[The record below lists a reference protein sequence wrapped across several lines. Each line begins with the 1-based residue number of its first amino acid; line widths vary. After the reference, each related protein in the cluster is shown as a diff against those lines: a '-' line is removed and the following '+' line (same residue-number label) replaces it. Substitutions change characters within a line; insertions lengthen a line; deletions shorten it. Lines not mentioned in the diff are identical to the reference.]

1 MDDTLHAGMREA
13 TRLTRSGRLIEATA
27 LLQRLLQKGRD
38 PNSAPNK
45 EGGPP
50 TIDLVPEAVA
60 VTDRAPLSR
69 NRPGRRANG
78 VVRANFPEAL
88 RGFLDRIAPT
98 RSEPQP
104 DEIAEPS
111 PEALEP
117 PERGQF
123 LMKSYSNQAGTRH
136 YKLYVPSRY
145 CGQPLPLIVM
155 LHGCTQSPDDFA
167 AGTRMNLRAEEHN
180 CFVAYPAQPASA
192 NASKCWNWFR
202 PG

>member
-60 VTDRAPLSR
+60 VTDRAPSLPA
-69 NRPGRRANG
+69 RPGSRANEA
-78 VVRANFPEAL
+78 VRAYLPEAL
-88 RGFLDRIAPT
+88 RGFMDRLAPR
-98 RSEPQP
+98 RSDLEPHG
-104 DEIAEPS
+104 IAEPS
-111 PEALEP
+111 PEAPEP
-117 PERGQF
+117 PERGRF
-123 LMKSYSNQAGTRH
+123 LMKSYSDQAGTRH

-167 AGTRMNLRAEEHN
+167 AGTR
-180 CFVAYPAQPASA
+180 
-192 NASKCWNWFR
+192 KI
-202 PG
+202 G